1 MVASMLLVAVVDVE
15 MDLLLVTA
23 MLLMQAVVD
32 EVVLILNIPHQHV
45 QDRQTLAA
53 VAAVVEITLFQE
65 KFLLMVLVV
74 LVSSLLLILL
84 DKYQKNCYN
93 SK

>member
-1 MVASMLLVAVVDVE
+1 MLLAVEVDVE
-15 MDLLLVTA
+15 MDLLLVTV

-32 EVVLILNIPHQHV
+32 EAVLIPNIPHQHV

-74 LVSSLLLILL
+74 LVLPLSHILL

>member
-1 MVASMLLVAVVDVE
+1 MLLVVVVDVE

-23 MLLMQAVVD
+23 MLLMQVVVD
-32 EVVLILNIPHQHV
+32 EVVLIPNIPHQHV

-74 LVSSLLLILL
+74 LVLPLSLILL
-84 DKYQKNCYN
+84 DKYQKD
-93 SK
+93 